1 MQLKT
6 QFPSVNQAL
15 SASLQDIATFDV
27 AQLDVL
33 HLDIENTG
41 SAAFT
46 DFRVLARVSEAA
58 PWRDITPA
66 SLMVEGDL
74 VFAPARTVLS
84 TLAAG
89 NWAHL
94 GLNITDFQGVKLQAM
109 GASAAS
115 KVTAGGYEVKP

>member
-1 MQLKT
+1 MQLT
-6 QFPSVNQAL
+6 QSFTTVNQVL
-15 SASLQDIATFDV
+15 SGSLQDIATFDV
-27 AQLDVL
+27 ARFDVL

-46 DFRVLARVSEAA
+46 DFRVLARVAEAA

-74 VFAPARTVLS
+74 VFAPARTVLAA
-84 TLAAG
+84 LAAG

-94 GLNITDFQGVKLQAM
+94 GLNVTDFQGVKLQAM

-115 KVTAGGYEVKP
+115 KVTAGGYEVKS